1 MSDYWL
7 ISNEDVGEVVTAL
20 EDARRHA
27 SREGQRAYFDGVLH
41 TLHSG
46 LHTTDAIPTD
56 FQPVVTVH
64 ADPSMT
70 PSTAAALG
78 EMIGLVTAMI
88 DKPRCPSCGSW
99 TVIEPTEKWP
109 AYTCDPCGH
118 DFQWKPSFAMAP
130 EARDGE

>member
-70 PSTAAALG
+70 PSTG
-78 EMIGLVTAMI
+78 
-88 DKPRCPSCGSW
+88 RPSSRRRTRRSRSCASSSESW
-99 TVIEPTEKWP
+99 
-109 AYTCDPCGH
+109 A
-118 DFQWKPSFAMAP
+118 
-130 EARDGE
+130 